1 MCFIGITMGDPAGIG
16 PEITLKALTSNYEFK
31 SNYVIYGS
39 YNVLEYYRN
48 LLSLKTPLNKI
59 SQMSDYRKGAIN
71 IINVED
77 INMGDFEIGKVSS
90 KCGDAAF
97 KYISAAIKDAIERNI
112 KAVVT
117 GPINKEALQ
126 LSGHKFEGHTEI
138 FAKLTNTSKY
148 SMMLIGGPLKVIH
161 VSTHISLKKACEN
174 INKERILDVI
184 NLANVTLKKMGI
196 NEPTIAV
203 AGLNPHAGE
212 SGIFGSEEIDEI
224 IPAIKIAQENG
235 IKVEG
240 PIPADVVFLKAIKG
254 KYDIVVAMY
263 HDQGHI
269 PIKLL
274 GFETGV
280 NITVGLPIVRT
291 SVDHGTAF
299 DIAGKGIADEKS
311 MIEAMKTA
319 EMFY

>member
-1 MCFIGITMGDPAGIG
+1 MSYIGITIGDPAGIG
-16 PEITLKALTSNYEFK
+16 PEITLKALTSNYKFK
-31 SNYVIYGS
+31 SNYIIYGS
-39 YNVLEYYRN
+39 YKVLEYYKN
-48 LLSLKTPLNKI
+48 LLGIKIPLNKI
-59 SQMSDYRKGAIN
+59 SHISEYRDGMIN
-71 IINVED
+71 IISVAD
-77 INMGDFEIGKVSS
+77 IDLKEFEIGKVSS

-97 KYISAAIKDAIERNI
+97 KFIITAIKDALDRNI

-117 GPINKEALQ
+117 APINKEALQ

-161 VSTHISLKKACEN
+161 VSTHISLKKACESLN
-174 INKERILDVI
+174 RDRILDVI

-212 SGIFGSEEIDEI
+212 SGIFGNEEIEEI

-240 PIPADVVFLKAIKG
+240 PIPADTVFLKAIKG